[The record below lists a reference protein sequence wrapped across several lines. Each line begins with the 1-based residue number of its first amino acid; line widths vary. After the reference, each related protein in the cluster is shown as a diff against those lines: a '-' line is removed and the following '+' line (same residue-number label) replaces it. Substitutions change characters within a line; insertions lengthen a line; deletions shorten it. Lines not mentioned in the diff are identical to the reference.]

1 MSARA
6 KDMPLQGHLVE
17 LRSRLI
23 RAVIAIIIVTVFA
36 ASFGIRSIELNGYTF
51 YYPFPDPLN
60 NISVQLTDF
69 MRDTLLPPNVQL
81 IQTAPGQ
88 AFFAQIYVSLL
99 IGVIV
104 SIPVITREIVAFISP
119 AFESNKPK
127 RKIVWISTII
137 PMIALFAAGAIFS
150 YILVIPFVLQFL
162 YNYGQAIGVATFF
175 NVNEFISFVLQFLI
189 GIGIAFELPVIMY
202 AISLSGIIDARF
214 WRKNFRY
221 SIVIFVVFGAI
232 ITPDGSGITM
242 WLMTGPMIGLY
253 LVGLVV
259 IERKERI
266 TERKVQREAAGLD
279 GE

>member
-1 MSARA
+1 MSDRA

-17 LRSRLI
+17 LRSRVI
-23 RAVIAIIIVTVFA
+23 RAVIAILIVTVFCS
-36 ASFGIRSIELNGYTF
+36 SFGLRSIELYGYTF
-51 YYPFPDPLN
+51 YYPFPDLVN
-60 NISVQLTDF
+60 NVSVQLTNF
-69 MRDTLLPPNVQL
+69 MRDTLLPSNVQL

-88 AFFAQIYVSLL
+88 AFFAQIYVSIL
-99 IGVIV
+99 IGVTV
-104 SIPVITREIVAFISP
+104 SIPVITKEIIAFISP
-119 AFESNKPK
+119 AFESNKP
-127 RKIVWISTII
+127 KIVWISTII
-137 PMIALFAAGAIFS
+137 PMIALFVAGALFS
-150 YILVIPFVLQFL
+150 YILVIPYVLEFL

-175 NVNEFISFVLQFLI
+175 NINEFVSFVIQFLI

-266 TERKVQREAAGLD
+266 RERKVRLEAARLD